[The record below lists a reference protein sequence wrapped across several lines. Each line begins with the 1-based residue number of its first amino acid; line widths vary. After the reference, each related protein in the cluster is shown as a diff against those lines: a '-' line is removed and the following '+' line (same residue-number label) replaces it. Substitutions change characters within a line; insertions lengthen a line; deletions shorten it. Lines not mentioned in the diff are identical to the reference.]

1 MKRITSYSTDESA
14 RERTSVSTLCKQL
27 SSKFREINI
36 RQFPS
41 TRFGANENVNEN
53 EQSEK
58 EGRERQSEKERERN
72 RKCHWTHLWFGSG
85 ICLWC
90 SLYLLFWLCSVW
102 CSFFHIVGGVVHYFI
117 TVFFSLFRF
126 MLLHVSKAGWI
137 NKKMLEKNLFI
148 YTVEKKA
155 RGKGDK
161 LFNGAQN
168 RCVLTH
174 GSTQSEQSF
183 TVCAAWALNRDLD
196 FVNTLVHTHTHRT
209 IDWFDCPLLVLLLGR
224 IHPD

>member
-58 EGRERQSEKERERN
+58 EGAERQSEKERERN

-85 ICLWC
+85 ICLCC

-117 TVFFSLFRF
+117 TVFFSL
-126 MLLHVSKAGWI
+126 
-137 NKKMLEKNLFI
+137 
-148 YTVEKKA
+148 
-155 RGKGDK
+155 
-161 LFNGAQN
+161 
-168 RCVLTH
+168 
-174 GSTQSEQSF
+174 SF
-183 TVCAAWALNRDLD
+183 AAAWSCIFQKQAESIKKCWKKISSFIPWKKRREAKAINSLTERKTD
-196 FVNTLVHTHTHRT
+196 VY
-209 IDWFDCPLLVLLLGR
+209 
-224 IHPD
+224 